1 MLKILG
7 RATSSNVQKVVWL
20 CAEIGL
26 PVERTDIGGPYG
38 GNDQADYLALNPNG
52 LVPTLIDDGFVIW
65 ESNSCLRYLASGHAA
80 GTWYPGD
87 LKARARAN
95 QWMDWSLGT
104 LAPAHV
110 PVFQGLIRT
119 PPERR
124 DMERIANARVNWG
137 ARMAMLDAHL
147 ADNDYIAG
155 DGITMG
161 DMPPAILSF
170 RWFNLDIER
179 EDYPHLRRWYDLV
192 SARPA
197 FIEHVVDI
205 GLA

>member
-20 CAEIGL
+20 CEEIGL

-38 GNDQADYLALNPNG
+38 GNDQAEYLALNPNG

-65 ESNSCLRYLASGHAA
+65 ESNSCLRYLASNHAA
-80 GTWYPGD
+80 GTWYPTD

-104 LAPAHV
+104 LASAHV

-119 PPERR
+119 PPEQR
-124 DMERIANARVNWG
+124 DAERIKNARVNWG
-137 ARMAMLDAHL
+137 AKMAMLDAHL
-147 ADNDYIAG
+147 AENRYIAG
-155 DGITMG
+155 DAITMG

-197 FIEHVVDI
+197 FIKHVVDI